1 MWTLTGIRG
10 WGCRPGHLLV
20 QVLTIGYGCGRRGS
34 TDVDADRDPRVGPLA
49 QEKGEELSP
58 EAFYYCVG
66 MMDIMSGLLYLS
78 CPSRPLIKP
87 SCHSR
92 NREILPPIQDLKPYN
107 PITLK
112 PHNPKTLRSSQASSV
127 WTFAIN
133 TGTLNPF
140 RRGSLKGGA

>member
-66 MMDIMSGLLYLS
+66 MMDIMSGLLYLGS
-78 CPSRPLIKP
+78 TFFNVELSIKTP
-87 SCHSR
+87 YQAVLSLEKSR
-92 NREILPPIQDLKPYN
+92 NPPTDSR
-107 PITLK
+107 
-112 PHNPKTLRSSQASSV
+112 PKTL
-127 WTFAIN
+127 
-133 TGTLNPF
+133 
-140 RRGSLKGGA
+140 